1 MILAGSMSREV
12 WCSETERLGRWC
24 LRSLILR
31 SVAAA
36 DDAAAVPASAA
47 TNDVAAAAT
56 TGAVIAVALADR
68 SSWQGAC
75 GSRTTRRSSA

>member
-47 TNDVAAAAT
+47 TNGVVAAT

-68 SSWQGAC
+68 SSWRGAC